1 MRRAD
6 GIAAENMDEGSPQQF
21 ATAMY
26 ASARAI
32 KYCQEL
38 MDKDFEKHSTM
49 APTFNGF
56 LFTERASK
64 SDFRRSERRIAHLFE
79 QLSGL
84 QSKLDKAP
92 KSRKLGTDALG

>member
-6 GIAAENMDEGSPQQF
+6 GVAAETMDEGSPQQF
-21 ATAMY
+21 ATVMY
-26 ASARAI
+26 ASSRAI

-38 MDKDFEKHSTM
+38 MDKDFEKHATM

-64 SDFRRSERRIAHLFE
+64 SEFRRSERRIADLFE
-79 QLSGL
+79 QLGGL
-84 QSKLDKAP
+84 QSKLDKGKKA
-92 KSRKLGTDALG
+92 